1 MTTQPPQ
8 LNDRDL
14 ELISAYIDGQLS
26 ADERCEVERRLDDEA
41 DLRLAYEELRAT
53 VQALRD
59 LEPVRPPRSF
69 TLDPAKVAPQR
80 RTAARLGW
88 GRLLQ
93 VAGVFAAVL
102 VAAIGTL
109 SVIGSLGGSAPAP
122 ASAPMVAAPTA
133 EAPASAPMVAAP
145 TAEAPAS
152 VLELR
157 ESAPTPEQGNGVAAP
172 AVLENGSEPVA
183 PQALATVVATEV
195 AALPDVAP
203 QPTIVTT
210 PAISSPGTVDLVR
223 PTPAADSTPPATLP
237 DLSSLLITLA
247 VVALAAGGVL
257 LWRRRRG

>member
-26 ADERCEVERRLDDEA
+26 AEERREVERRLDDEA

-53 VQALRD
+53 VQVLRD
-59 LEPVRPPRSF
+59 LEPVRPPRSL
-69 TLDPAKVAPQR
+69 TLDPANVALQR
-80 RTAARLGW
+80 PPATRLGW

-102 VAAIGTL
+102 VVAIGTL
-109 SVIGSLGGSAPAP
+109 SVIGSMGSGAMAP
-122 ASAPMVAAPTA
+122 APMVAAPTT
-133 EAPASAPMVAAP
+133 APASP
-145 TAEAPAS
+145 
-152 VLELR
+152 LELH
-157 ESAPTPEQGNGVAAP
+157 ESAPTPERSGSVAAP
-172 AVLENGSEPVA
+172 AALDDGSGPVT
-183 PQALATVVATEV
+183 PQAYTTVVATEV

-210 PAISSPGTVDLVR
+210 PAISSPGTVDLAR
-223 PTPAADSTPPATLP
+223 PKPPADSTPPATPP
-237 DLSSLLITLA
+237 DLTLLLTLA

-257 LWRRRRG
+257 LWRRRKG

>member
-26 ADERCEVERRLDDEA
+26 AEERREVERRLDDEA

-53 VQALRD
+53 VQVLRD
-59 LEPVRPPRSF
+59 LEPVRLPRSL
-69 TLDPAKVAPQR
+69 TLDPAKVALQR
-80 RTAARLGW
+80 PPATRLGW

-102 VAAIGTL
+102 VVAIGTL
-109 SVIGSLGGSAPAP
+109 SVIGSMGSGAMAP
-122 ASAPMVAAPTA
+122 APMVAAPTT
-133 EAPASAPMVAAP
+133 APASP
-145 TAEAPAS
+145 
-152 VLELR
+152 LELH
-157 ESAPTPEQGNGVAAP
+157 ESAPTPERSGSVAAP
-172 AVLENGSEPVA
+172 AALDNGSEPVA
-183 PQALATVVATEV
+183 PQARATVVATEV

-210 PAISSPGTVDLVR
+210 PAISSPGTVDLAR
-223 PTPAADSTPPATLP
+223 PKPPADSTPPATPP
-237 DLSSLLITLA
+237 DLTLLLTLA

-257 LWRRRRG
+257 LWRRRKG

>member
-26 ADERCEVERRLDDEA
+26 AEERREVERRLDDEA

-53 VQALRD
+53 VQVLRD

-69 TLDPAKVAPQR
+69 TLDPANVALQR
-80 RTAARLGW
+80 PPATRLGW

-109 SVIGSLGGSAPAP
+109 SVIGSLGSGAP
-122 ASAPMVAAPTA
+122 ASAPMVAAPTT
-133 EAPASAPMVAAP
+133 APASP
-145 TAEAPAS
+145 
-152 VLELR
+152 LELR
-157 ESAPTPEQGNGVAAP
+157 ESAPTPERSDIAAAP
-172 AVLENGSEPVA
+172 ATLDDGSGPVA
-183 PQALATVVATEV
+183 PQAHATVVATEV

-210 PAISSPGTVDLVR
+210 PAISSPGTVELAR
-223 PTPAADSTPPATLP
+223 PKPAAESTPPATSP
-237 DLSSLLITLA
+237 DLMPLLLTLA

-257 LWRRRRG
+257 LWRRRKG

>member
-26 ADERCEVERRLDDEA
+26 AEERREVERRLDNEA
-41 DLRLAYEELRAT
+41 NLRLAYEELRAT
-53 VQALRD
+53 VQVLRD

-69 TLDPAKVAPQR
+69 TLDPANVALQR
-80 RTAARLGW
+80 PPATRLGW

-109 SVIGSLGGSAPAP
+109 SVIGSLGSGAP
-122 ASAPMVAAPTA
+122 ASAPMVAAPTT
-133 EAPASAPMVAAP
+133 APASP
-145 TAEAPAS
+145 
-152 VLELR
+152 LELR
-157 ESAPTPEQGNGVAAP
+157 ESAPTPERSDIAAAP
-172 AVLENGSEPVA
+172 ATLDDGSGPVA
-183 PQALATVVATEV
+183 PQARATVVATEG
-195 AALPDVAP
+195 AALPDVVP

-210 PAISSPGTVDLVR
+210 PAISSPGTVDLAR
-223 PTPAADSTPPATLP
+223 PKPPADSTPPATSP
-237 DLSSLLITLA
+237 DLTLLLTLA

-257 LWRRRRG
+257 LWRRRKG